1 LKAGERKER
10 HSNNLRQEI
19 LTAALDIFANEGYQ
33 QLSVRRLAEKIGYSP
48 TSIYLHFKDKADLFE
63 CVCEQTF
70 GQLSAIFDAIVGRA
84 ATPLDALRQNCRA
97 YVDFGLKH
105 PEQYTVAFML
115 DSGQRPAPSQ
125 ILLKF
130 PTAMTAFQQLRNGVA
145 ACMVSGDFPAS
156 DPEIVS
162 QIIWAGLHGIT
173 ALLVVKPS
181 FPWRDRNRLI
191 DLVIE
196 TTLAG
201 LKLTASE
208 TLTESAVPQETPSP
222 AASAAPAENP
232 VLERRLA
239 RVLEAIADDPRRDI
253 AALASMVNL
262 TPSRLQH
269 LFKEHLKVCIRDFTM
284 KQRLQKAVR
293 LLVSTDMRIKE
304 ITYEVGYS
312 HCSSFVRAFRRQFL
326 QSPESYRRNGGL
338 CATAL
343 SANQ

>member
-1 LKAGERKER
+1 LKGGERKER

-19 LTAALDIFANEGYQ
+19 LTAALDIFATEGYQ

-48 TSIYLHFKDKADLFE
+48 TSIYLHFKDKAELFE

-70 GQLSAIFDAIVGRA
+70 GQLSTIFQAIVGRSQ
-84 ATPLDALRQNCRA
+84 TPIEALRQSCRA

-115 DSGQRPAPSQ
+115 DSGQRPAASE

-130 PTAMTAFQQLRNGVA
+130 PTAMTAFEQLRTGVN
-145 ACMVSGDFPAS
+145 ACMLSGDFPIS
-156 DPEIVS
+156 DPEIIS

-181 FPWRDRNRLI
+181 FPWRDGSRLI
-191 DLVIE
+191 DLVIA
-196 TTLAG
+196 TMLAG
-201 LKLTASE
+201 LKTTAPE
-208 TLTESAVPQETPSP
+208 TLPHFAVPQHAPSELQAGP
-222 AASAAPAENP
+222 PAESP

-239 RVLEAIADDPRRDI
+239 KVLEAIADDPRRDI

-269 LFKEHLKVCIRDFTM
+269 LFKQHLKVCIRDFTM
-284 KQRLQKAVR
+284 RQRLQKAVR
-293 LLVSTDMRIKE
+293 LLASTDMRIKE

-338 CATAL
+338 CATAQ